1 MLCMPVPG
9 NCKALNGKENIPE
22 LSSKDSMQKLDF
34 FRNSINYFLSI
45 TVISSK
51 TGSIH

>member
-34 FRNSINYFLSI
+34 FRILSI